1 MFIVIL
7 CGKRLA
13 AFLYRTLRKILYTIE
28 NELSTV
34 KKKQRL
40 TIGKMLLDK
49 VVKYGKITLF
59 SR

>member
-13 AFLYRTLRKILYTIE
+13 AFLYMTLRKILYTME
-28 NELSTV
+28 NELSTI
-34 KKKQRL
+34 KKETEVDNR
-40 TIGKMLLDK
+40 KMLLDK